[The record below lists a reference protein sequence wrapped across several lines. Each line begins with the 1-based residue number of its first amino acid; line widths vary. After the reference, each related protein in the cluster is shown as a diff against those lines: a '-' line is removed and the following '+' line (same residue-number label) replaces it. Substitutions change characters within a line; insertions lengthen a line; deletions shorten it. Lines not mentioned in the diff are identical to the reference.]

1 MNHSHEDR
9 FPADLQSVVELLK
22 EQRPEASPLEL
33 DRIKLRAKTRG
44 ARTQP
49 SFVTRQKG
57 LTMMRSRIAVT
68 SMLTLGVFMSGTG
81 ATLATDAALEQY
93 KSPPEVVVTKGG
105 DVTPPKPTVVTP
117 PAATTQATPP
127 STTVTPQPQVL
138 GDTDVKEQAQP
149 PAEDAPSTPAPESDA
164 APEATPQSDVAP
176 AASPAQ
182 PARQVA
188 ADSGDQLPFTGFA
201 AIPVLLGGIALT
213 GSGLVLRRKGNKLDQ

>member
-1 MNHSHEDR
+1 MNNSHEDR
-9 FPADLQSVVELLK
+9 VPADLQHVVEMLR

-33 DRIKLRAKTRG
+33 DRIKLRAKARG

-49 SFVTRQKG
+49 SFATRQKG

-81 ATLATDAALEQY
+81 ATLAVSGISGSAASAQY
-93 KSPPEVVVTKGG
+93 G
-105 DVTPPKPTVVTP
+105 TPPKAEEVKTIQPLGTPQPAPVPAPAAAPQVVP
-117 PAATTQATPP
+117 PAA
-127 STTVTPQPQVL
+127 TVTPQPQVL
-138 GDTDVKEQAQP
+138 GETAVEEAE
-149 PAEDAPSTPAPESDA
+149 PAAEAATPAPKA
-164 APEATPQSDVAP
+164 DVAP

-188 ADSGDQLPFTGFA
+188 VADASPTLPFTGFA

-213 GSGLVLRRKGNKLDQ
+213 GSGLVLRRKGRKLDA